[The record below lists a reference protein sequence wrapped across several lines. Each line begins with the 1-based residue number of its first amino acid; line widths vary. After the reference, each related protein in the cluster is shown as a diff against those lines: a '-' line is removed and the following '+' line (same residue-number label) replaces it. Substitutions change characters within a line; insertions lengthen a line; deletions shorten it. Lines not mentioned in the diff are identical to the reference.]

1 MIQLIAIDLD
11 GTLLHEDKSLSKG
24 NIEALHKAHEAGYDI
39 VICTGRPLA
48 GVRPIFEEI
57 GLPDGNYYMIINN
70 GCTTLSTHNWEIIGK
85 EELSLEDMHRLQVLT
100 EDTDVQLTLFD
111 MDHYLVVA
119 PEASELVTM
128 DAGIVNSKP
137 TPVSEEDLPDLVP
150 IFQAMYVGAPSAIDD
165 FQAQY
170 EAALEADFNTVR
182 SQDILFEILPKGAS
196 KASALQA
203 LSQTLGYRRDQVMAL
218 GDANNDLE
226 MLRFAGY
233 SVAMGNGN
241 AAVKEIADFITL
253 TNDEDGVA
261 HAIHKL
267 IETEKGE

>member
-1 MIQLIAIDLD
+1 
-11 GTLLHEDKSLSKG
+11 
-24 NIEALHKAHEAGYDI
+24 
-39 VICTGRPLA
+39 
-48 GVRPIFEEI
+48 
-57 GLPDGNYYMIINN
+57 
-70 GCTTLSTHNWEIIGK
+70 
-85 EELSLEDMHRLQVLT
+85 
-100 EDTDVQLTLFD
+100 
-111 MDHYLVVA
+111 
-119 PEASELVTM
+119 SELVTM

-137 TPVSEEDLPDLVP
+137 TPVSEEDLPNLVP
-150 IFQAMYVGAPSAIDD
+150 IFQAMYVGDPSAIDA
-165 FQAQY
+165 FQAQH

-182 SQDILFEILPKGAS
+182 SQNILFEILPKGAS

-203 LSQTLGYRRDQVMAL
+203 LSQTLGYSRDQVMAL

>member
-1 MIQLIAIDLD
+1 MIKLLSLDMD
-11 GTLLHEDKSLSKG
+11 GTLFNSQKKISQE
-24 NIEALHKAHEAGYDI
+24 NISAIHKAIKAG
-39 VICTGRPLA
+39 VKLVLCTGRPPF
-48 GVRPIFEEI
+48 GVRPYYEHL
-57 GLPDGNYYMIINN
+57 GLAQEDEYVIVDN
-70 GCTTLSTHNWEIIGK
+70 GCAIHRTSEWKVIDSVALDKQDIHY
-85 EELSLEDMHRLQVLT
+85 LYSLTQNSSI
-100 EDTDVQLTLFD
+100 QLTLFD

-137 TPVSEEDLPDLVP
+137 TPVSEEDLPNLVP
-150 IFQAMYVGAPSAIDD
+150 IFQAMYVGDPSAIDA
-165 FQAQY
+165 FQAQH

>member
-1 MIQLIAIDLD
+1 
-11 GTLLHEDKSLSKG
+11 
-24 NIEALHKAHEAGYDI
+24 
-39 VICTGRPLA
+39 
-48 GVRPIFEEI
+48 
-57 GLPDGNYYMIINN
+57 
-70 GCTTLSTHNWEIIGK
+70 
-85 EELSLEDMHRLQVLT
+85 MHRLHVLT
-100 EDTDVQLTLFD
+100 KDTDVQLTLFD

-137 TPVSEEDLPDLVP
+137 TLVSEEDLPNLVP
-150 IFQAMYVGAPSAIDD
+150 IFQAMYVGDPSAIDD
-165 FQAQY
+165 FQAKH

-182 SQDILFEILPKGAS
+182 SQDILFEILPKGAC

-267 IETEKGE
+267 IESEKGE

>member
-1 MIQLIAIDLD
+1 MIKLIAIDLD

-70 GCTTLSTHNWEIIGK
+70 GCTTLSTQNWEIIGK

-111 MDHYLVVA
+111 
-119 PEASELVTM
+119 
-128 DAGIVNSKP
+128 KP
-137 TPVSEEDLPDLVP
+137 TPVSEEDLPNLVP
-150 IFQAMYVGAPSAIDD
+150 IFQAMYVGEPSAIDA
-165 FQAQY
+165 FQAQH

-182 SQDILFEILPKGAS
+182 SQNILFEILPKGAS

-203 LSQTLGYRRDQVMAL
+203 LSQTLGYSRDQVMAL

>member
-1 MIQLIAIDLD
+1 MIKLIAIDLD
-11 GTLLHEDKSLSKG
+11 GTLLHEDKSLSRA
-24 NIEALHKAHEAGYDI
+24 NIEALHQAHEAGYDI
-39 VICTGRPLA
+39 VICTGRPLS
-48 GVRPIFEEI
+48 GVRPIFEAI
-57 GLPDGNYYMIINN
+57 DLPEGDYYMIINN
-70 GCTTLSTHNWEIIGK
+70 GCTTLSTKKWEIIGK
-85 EELSLEDMHRLQVLT
+85 EELSLEDMHRLHVLT
-100 EDTDVQLTLFD
+100 KDSDVQLTLFD

-128 DAGIVNSKP
+128 DASIVNSKP
-137 TPVSEEDLPDLVP
+137 TPVSEEDLPNLVP
-150 IFQAMYVGAPSAIDD
+150 IFQAMYVGAPSAIDA
-165 FQAQY
+165 FQAQH
-170 EAALEADFNTVR
+170 EAGLETDFNTVR
-182 SQDILFEILPKGAS
+182 SQDILFEVLPKGAS

-203 LSQTLGYRRDQVMAL
+203 LSQTLGYSRDQVMAL

-253 TNDEDGVA
+253 TNDDDGVA
-261 HAIHKL
+261 YAIHKL

>member
-1 MIQLIAIDLD
+1 MIKLIAIDLD
-11 GTLLHEDKSLSKG
+11 GTLLHEDKSLSRA
-24 NIEALHKAHEAGYDI
+24 NIEALHLAHQAGYDI
-39 VICTGRPLA
+39 VICTGRPLS
-48 GVRPIFEEI
+48 GVRPIFEAI
-57 GLPDGNYYMIINN
+57 GLPEGDYYMIINN
-70 GCTTLSTHNWEIIGK
+70 GCTTVSTKDWEIIGK
-85 EELSLEDMHRLQVLT
+85 EELSLDDMHRLYQLT
-100 EDTDVQLTLFD
+100 EDHKVQLTLFD
-111 MDHYLVVA
+111 LDHYLVVEE
-119 PEASELVTM
+119 EASQLVAK
-128 DAGIVNSKP
+128 DADMVHNQPK
-137 TPVSEEDLPDLVP
+137 TVHEKDLSQYLP
-150 IFQAMYVGAPSAIDD
+150 IFQAMYVGEPTAIDD
-165 FQAQY
+165 FQAQH
-170 EAALEADFNTVR
+170 EDALEVDFNTVR
-182 SQDILFEILPKGAS
+182 SQDILFEVLPKGAS

-241 AAVKEIADFITL
+241 TAVKEVADFITL

>member
-1 MIQLIAIDLD
+1 MAVPHYLQ
-11 GTLLHEDKSLSKG
+11 KK
-24 NIEALHKAHEAGYDI
+24 
-39 VICTGRPLA
+39 
-48 GVRPIFEEI
+48 
-57 GLPDGNYYMIINN
+57 
-70 GCTTLSTHNWEIIGK
+70 WEIIGK
-85 EELSLEDMHRLQVLT
+85 EELSLEDMHRLHVLT
-100 EDTDVQLTLFD
+100 KDSDVQLTLFD
-111 MDHYLVVA
+111 MEHYLVVA
-119 PEASELVTM
+119 PEASDLVTM

-137 TPVSEEDLPDLVP
+137 TPVSEKDLPNLVP
-150 IFQAMYVGAPSAIDD
+150 IFQAMYVGDPSAIDA
-165 FQAQY
+165 FQAQH

-182 SQDILFEILPKGAS
+182 SQNILFEILPKCAS

-203 LSQTLGYRRDQVMAL
+203 LSQKLGYRREQVMAL

-253 TNDEDGVA
+253 TNDDDGVA
-261 HAIHKL
+261 YAIHKL

>member
-24 NIEALHKAHEAGYDI
+24 NIEALHRAHEAGYDI

-70 GCTTLSTHNWEIIGK
+70 GCTTLSTKNWEIIDK

-137 TPVSEEDLPDLVP
+137 TLP
-150 IFQAMYVGAPSAIDD
+150 IFQAMYVGDPSAIDD
-165 FQAQY
+165 FQAKH

-182 SQDILFEILPKGAS
+182 SQDILFEILPKGAC

-267 IETEKGE
+267 IESEKGE

>member
-1 MIQLIAIDLD
+1 
-11 GTLLHEDKSLSKG
+11 
-24 NIEALHKAHEAGYDI
+24 
-39 VICTGRPLA
+39 
-48 GVRPIFEEI
+48 
-57 GLPDGNYYMIINN
+57 
-70 GCTTLSTHNWEIIGK
+70 
-85 EELSLEDMHRLQVLT
+85 
-100 EDTDVQLTLFD
+100 
-111 MDHYLVVA
+111 
-119 PEASELVTM
+119 
-128 DAGIVNSKP
+128 
-137 TPVSEEDLPDLVP
+137 
-150 IFQAMYVGAPSAIDD
+150 MYVGEPSAIDD
-165 FQAQY
+165 FQAQH
-170 EAALEADFNTVR
+170 EATLEAEFLTLYVHR
-182 SQDILFEILPKGAS
+182 ISCLKSFLKELA

>member
-1 MIQLIAIDLD
+1 MIKLIAIDLD

-24 NIEALHKAHEAGYDI
+24 NIVALHQAHEAGYDI

-119 PEASELVTM
+119 PEA
-128 DAGIVNSKP
+128 
-137 TPVSEEDLPDLVP
+137 
-150 IFQAMYVGAPSAIDD
+150 MYVGDPSAIDA
-165 FQAQY
+165 FQAQH
-170 EAALEADFNTVR
+170 EVALEADFNTVR

-203 LSQTLGYRRDQVMAL
+203 LSQTLGYSKDQVMAL

-241 AAVKEIADFITL
+241 ATVKEIADFITL

-261 HAIHKL
+261 HTIHKL

>member
-1 MIQLIAIDLD
+1 
-11 GTLLHEDKSLSKG
+11 
-24 NIEALHKAHEAGYDI
+24 
-39 VICTGRPLA
+39 
-48 GVRPIFEEI
+48 
-57 GLPDGNYYMIINN
+57 
-70 GCTTLSTHNWEIIGK
+70 
-85 EELSLEDMHRLQVLT
+85 
-100 EDTDVQLTLFD
+100 
-111 MDHYLVVA
+111 
-119 PEASELVTM
+119 
-128 DAGIVNSKP
+128 
-137 TPVSEEDLPDLVP
+137 
-150 IFQAMYVGAPSAIDD
+150 MYVGDPSAIDA
-165 FQAQY
+165 FQAQH

-267 IETEKGE
+267 IETEKRMIMKYQNCWTVLLPNVKVNTTFRRKFYNHSKYPITS